1 MLARYTTRDGTQLLM
16 LMLSFKFVL
25 ALDFCFA
32 IHSVAIRST
41 HQSTKLNSS
50 LSHKHV
56 INVKVEGARKG
67 EREGGREKEE
77 RGRQE
82 YREGGKKEEAVGPKG
97 GFAI

>member
-1 MLARYTTRDGTQLLM
+1 
-16 LMLSFKFVL
+16 MLSFKFVL
-25 ALDFCFA
+25 AFVFCFA
-32 IHSVAIRST
+32 IHSVTIRST

-56 INVKVEGARKG
+56 INVKVEGVRKGKREG
-67 EREGGREKEE
+67 EREGGREEKEE

-82 YREGGKKEEAVGPKG
+82 YREGGEKEEAVGPKG

>member
-1 MLARYTTRDGTQLLM
+1 M
-16 LMLSFKFVL
+16 SFKFVL
-25 ALDFCFA
+25 AFVFCFA

-67 EREGGREKEE
+67 EREGGREEKEE

-82 YREGGKKEEAVGPKG
+82 YREGGEKEEAVGPKG